1 VLEAKHLHDQHD
13 ERHVVAAPE
22 NAQQKQTGNRDK
34 IRTTGALHRNTILQ
48 THKKKKKKK
57 KKKVEKQTT
66 RENGWKSYAECAG
79 VFPDETHH
87 NHNQRG
93 DIGAQQVR
101 RTQADTAN

>member
-1 VLEAKHLHDQHD
+1 MRNRNRQATEIKYARPGLC
-13 ERHVVAAPE
+13 
-22 NAQQKQTGNRDK
+22 TGTPSCKK
-34 IRTTGALHRNTILQ
+34 I
-48 THKKKKKKK
+48 KKKI